1 MLLILYFNDD
11 PLTMHS
17 KNISIPD
24 HVLDNPIW
32 NAMISSNSDLA
43 YGTSHIK
50 FFREDISP
58 FAGMKQVN
66 QELLQQLL
74 DLISYERVVAIV
86 TPLSLNI
93 PAGVDIIRQAKLLQM
108 IRENA
113 AQPSFNTE
121 GIVPLTKR
129 HVPQMLALTQLTNP
143 GPFLESTIS
152 FGSYNGIFNAGE
164 LVAMTGTRLHVNQY
178 VEVSAVC
185 THPGHTGKGYGSRLI
200 LNQVSQIIKEGNIP
214 FLHVAEDNHAAIQLY
229 QRLGFNTRQ
238 VMNLYVLQK
247 AG

>member
-1 MLLILYFNDD
+1 
-11 PLTMHS
+11 MHS

-43 YGTSHIK
+43 YGTTHIK

-121 GIVPLTKR
+121 GMY
-129 HVPQMLALTQLTNP
+129 H
-143 GPFLESTIS
+143 
-152 FGSYNGIFNAGE
+152 
-164 LVAMTGTRLHVNQY
+164 
-178 VEVSAVC
+178 
-185 THPGHTGKGYGSRLI
+185 
-200 LNQVSQIIKEGNIP
+200 
-214 FLHVAEDNHAAIQLY
+214 
-229 QRLGFNTRQ
+229 
-238 VMNLYVLQK
+238 
-247 AG
+247 